1 MGNYVV
7 IYKSKTG
14 FTEKYASWIAEEL
27 NCEKY
32 PLENV
37 SMVDLSDY
45 DVIIFGG
52 GVRAGKIGG
61 IKFLNKT
68 RVSLPNKRLVIFATG
83 ATPPDENEA
92 INRVQNMNVP

>member
-37 SMVDLSDY
+37 SMVDLSD
-45 DVIIFGG
+45 
-52 GVRAGKIGG
+52 
-61 IKFLNKT
+61 
-68 RVSLPNKRLVIFATG
+68 
-83 ATPPDENEA
+83 
-92 INRVQNMNVP
+92 